1 MATIDTKF
9 LLEPGVPDLVAL
21 GATTPEDLIGTGD
34 PLEGEPLA
42 ERLGEARGSV
52 TLRVPLPGTLKGRP
66 RGGGTGWMI
75 LRRFQG
81 GAGRWAARFTHP
93 RSDSLAGREWNLL
106 CALRRA
112 GVVTAAPLALA
123 YEGHPLFSRRSALVT
138 RALEDVVVLSTW
150 LEGASTLD
158 RRRLCVSLG
167 LTLARLDAGGFDL
180 PLSVDRL
187 GVLETEG
194 DRPDT
199 VEDACGLEQ
208 VLAARH
214 QAPRGEALDF
224 SRGMRWRRLPEVVLT
239 EVTGGRM
246 RSGPTLERLA
256 EGCSAWSVLSDTE
269 LRRVVLT
276 ATPDARRRR
285 RLLTGR

>member
-1 MATIDTKF
+1 MAAIDTKF
-9 LLEPGVPDLVAL
+9 LLEPGVPGLVAL
-21 GATTPEDLIGTGD
+21 GAAAPEDLVGTGD
-34 PLEGEPLA
+34 PLEGEPLG
-42 ERLGEARGSV
+42 ELLGEAQGSV

-81 GAGRWAARFTHP
+81 GAGRLTARLTHP
-93 RSDSLAGREWNLL
+93 RSDSHAGREWNLL
-106 CALRRA
+106 CALRGA

-123 YEGHPLFSRRSALVT
+123 YEAHPLFSRRSALVT
-138 RALEDVVVLSTW
+138 RALEGVVSLSTW

-158 RRRLCVSLG
+158 RRRLCASLG
-167 LTLARLDAGGFDL
+167 LALARLDAGGFDL

-187 GVLETEG
+187 GVLEGEG

-199 VEDACGLEQ
+199 AEDACGLEQ
-208 VLAARH
+208 VLAAR
-214 QAPRGEALDF
+214 QKAPRGEVLDF
-224 SRGMRWRRLPEVVLT
+224 SRGMAWRRLPEVVLT
-239 EVTGGRM
+239 EVSGGRM
-246 RSGPTLERLA
+246 RRGPTLGRLA
-256 EGCSAWSVLSDTE
+256 AGCSGLSVLSDPE

-276 ATPDARRRR
+276 ATADARRRR